1 MSTISLGDIF
11 DNIRKYHAFDG
22 DGCRVITLPG
32 IYVQTCFPTTA
43 FSENVP
49 EWNELHASKPVLN
62 SEFLDSMDIMPFNSK
77 EKPSLE
83 NFPFRTTLYYKK
95 QIEKDPYEIEK
106 DPYVINLK
114 NTFSK
119 GYETTYNLMKSYK
132 SKLERNRTR
141 IINIFIF
148 LLTILFIIFAI
159 SFVMGM

>member
-1 MSTISLGDIF
+1 MSTKSLGDFFEDIK
-11 DNIRKYHAFDG
+11 KYHSFEG
-22 DGCRVITLPG
+22 DGCRIISLPSEG

-43 FSENVP
+43 FAENVP
-49 EWNELHASKPVLN
+49 EWNDLHAAKPALKDSKIV
-62 SEFLDSMDIMPFNSK
+62 DTIDIMPFMPN

-83 NFPFRTTLYYKK
+83 NFPFRTTIYYKK
-95 QIEKDPYEIEK
+95 SIDLEK

-114 NTFSK
+114 DTFSK
-119 GYETTYNLMKSYK
+119 GYEKTNNLMLSYK

-148 LLTILFIIFAI
+148 LSIILFIIFAI

>member
-1 MSTISLGDIF
+1 MSTISLGDFFEDIK
-11 DNIRKYHAFDG
+11 KYHSFEG
-22 DGCRVITLPG
+22 DGCRIISLPSEG

-43 FSENVP
+43 FMENIP
-49 EWNELHASKPVLN
+49 EWNDLHAAKPAIQDSKIV
-62 SEFLDSMDIMPFNSK
+62 DSIDIMPFRPK
-77 EKPSLE
+77 ETTSME
-83 NFPFRTTLYYKK
+83 NFPFRTTIYYKK
-95 QIEKDPYEIEK
+95 SIDLEK

-119 GYETTYNLMKSYK
+119 GYEITNNLMLSYK